1 MTGEKDSSRHS
12 FWITVKGYRL
22 AAEVIKPVGFSPDKR
37 LPTLLFLHEGLGSIG
52 QWKDFPL
59 ALSKASHLQALI
71 YERRGH
77 GKSDPP
83 RGKREVNYLHK
94 EALEYLPQV
103 MKEMG
108 IKKAILVGHSDGG
121 SIALIYAAAHPGNV
135 LGVIT
140 EAAHVFVE
148 DITIRGIRKAI
159 RVYETSDLRER
170 LARYHR
176 NNTDRVFRGWADTW
190 LAPEFRNWN
199 IVEYLPKVAAPVL
212 AIQGF
217 DDEYGTPAQVE
228 TIVEKVSGRAEGKV
242 IFNCGHTPHDQAR
255 ERVLSEMSRFIASL
269 VKIKIR

>member
-1 MTGEKDSSRHS
+1 MTGEEDSSRHS

-83 RGKREVNYLHK
+83 RGKREVNYLHE

-148 DITIRGIRKAI
+148 DITIRGIRKAV

-170 LARYHR
+170 LARYHG

-190 LAPEFRNWN
+190 WHRSSATGISSNTCQKSQ
-199 IVEYLPKVAAPVL
+199 YLSSLSK
-212 AIQGF
+212 
-217 DDEYGTPAQVE
+217 DSTMNTDPAQVE